1 MLNALF
7 GLAALFNYLQVCG
20 RGLTTP
26 IKMGRHGKNQTASA
40 VYSYH
45 EKKKDTSEF

>member
-1 MLNALF
+1 M
-7 GLAALFNYLQVCG
+7 G
-20 RGLTTP
+20 RGLCLATP

-45 EKKKDTSEF
+45 EKKKDTSKFFVK